1 MQRAIILVLMSVLAA
16 GCAGTLKRADSAE
29 TLAQYMGYAGE
40 PVQGFMAVR
49 VQSWQPLARDK
60 LILWT
65 GVNEAYLLTVWD
77 TCTDLM
83 FANVIG
89 VTQTGSQITSFD
101 KVRVGRD
108 RCPIRQI
115 RPLDI
120 RQMKADRAADAA
132 SRKGTKP

>member
-1 MQRAIILVLMSVLAA
+1 MQRVLAVFLMIVVTA

-40 PVQGFMAVR
+40 PVQGFFAPR

-65 GVNEAYLLTVWD
+65 GVNEAWLVTVWD

-89 VTQTGSQITSFD
+89 VTQTGSQVTTFD

-132 SRKGTKP
+132 SKPKL

>member
-1 MQRAIILVLMSVLAA
+1 MQRAFILVLMAALVA
-16 GCAGTLKRADSAE
+16 GCAGSLKRSDTEE

-40 PVQGFMAVR
+40 PVQGFMAMR
-49 VQSWQPLARDK
+49 IQSWQPLARDK

-65 GVNEAYLLTVWD
+65 GINEAYLLTVWD
-77 TCTDLM
+77 NCTDLM

-89 VTQTGSQITSFD
+89 VTQSGSQVTSFD

-115 RPLDI
+115 RPLNI
-120 RQMKADRAADAA
+120 KQMKADRAADAA
-132 SRKGTKP
+132 SKPKS